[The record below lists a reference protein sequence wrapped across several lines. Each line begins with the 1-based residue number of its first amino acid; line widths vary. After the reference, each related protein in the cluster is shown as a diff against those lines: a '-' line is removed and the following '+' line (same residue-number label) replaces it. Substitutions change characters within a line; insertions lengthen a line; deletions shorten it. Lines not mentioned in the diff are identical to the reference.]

1 MLNMAIAAVIGLML
15 GVGIAFLLEYLDT
28 TVKTEQDV
36 EELLGLPIL
45 GLISTITEK
54 DVPNTKESVKQQ
66 KEEGV
71 TVMFK
76 KKKKPVQAVARKLVT
91 SVNPR
96 SIVSEQFRTIR
107 TNINFS
113 MPDKDLKT
121 LLFTSSTPGEG
132 KSTSA
137 ANVAIVFAQEGKKVL
152 LVDADMRKP
161 TMHYTFHTT
170 NSTGL
175 SNLLT
180 RKWELKD
187 VVVETEIE
195 GLHLV
200 TCGPI
205 PPNPAELLGSK
216 TMDALIEE
224 LIAEYD
230 IVIFDA
236 PPLLSVADAQI
247 LSNKCDGTILVL
259 NSGATEKASVVKA
272 KEALVSSKANILGT
286 LLNNFVLEK
295 DHYYYQYYGTG
306 E

>member
-1 MLNMAIAAVIGLML
+1 
-15 GVGIAFLLEYLDT
+15 
-28 TVKTEQDV
+28 
-36 EELLGLPIL
+36 
-45 GLISTITEK
+45 
-54 DVPNTKESVKQQ
+54 
-66 KEEGV
+66 V
-71 TVMFK
+71 TGMFK

-91 SVNPR
+91 HVNPK
-96 SIVSEQFRTIR
+96 SVVSEQFRTVR
-107 TNINFS
+107 TNVNFS
-113 MPDKDLKT
+113 MPDKELKT

-137 ANVAIVFAQEGKKVL
+137 ANVAIVFAQDGKKVL

-187 VVVETEIE
+187 VVIETEIE
-195 GLHLV
+195 GLHIV

-216 TMDALIEE
+216 TMDTLMEE
-224 LIAEYD
+224 LIAGYD

-236 PPLLSVADAQI
+236 PPILSVTDAQI

-259 NSGATEKASVVKA
+259 NSGSTEKASVVKA

>member
-1 MLNMAIAAVIGLML
+1 
-15 GVGIAFLLEYLDT
+15 
-28 TVKTEQDV
+28 
-36 EELLGLPIL
+36 
-45 GLISTITEK
+45 
-54 DVPNTKESVKQQ
+54 
-66 KEEGV
+66 
-71 TVMFK
+71 MFK
-76 KKKKPVQAVARKLVT
+76 KKKKPVQAVARKLIT
-91 SVNPR
+91 NVNPR

-121 LLFTSSTPGEG
+121 LLFTSTSPGEG

-170 NSTGL
+170 NSTGF

-180 RKWELKD
+180 RKWGLED

-216 TMDALIEE
+216 TMDALLEQFT
-224 LIAEYD
+224 AEYD

-259 NSGATEKASVVKA
+259 NTGSTEKTNVLKA
-272 KEALVSSKANILGT
+272 KEALLSSKANILGT
-286 LLNNFVLEK
+286 LMNNFVLEK

-306 E
+306 SKGTSMSFYSLSLLLKERVR

>member
-1 MLNMAIAAVIGLML
+1 M
-15 GVGIAFLLEYLDT
+15 
-28 TVKTEQDV
+28 
-36 EELLGLPIL
+36 
-45 GLISTITEK
+45 
-54 DVPNTKESVKQQ
+54 
-66 KEEGV
+66 
-71 TVMFK
+71 K
-76 KKKKPVQAVARKLVT
+76 KKKKKKQLQPVARKLIT
-91 SVNPR
+91 SVDPK
-96 SIVSEQFRTIR
+96 SIVSEQFRTVR

-121 LLFTSSTPGEG
+121 VLITSSTPGEG

-137 ANVAIVFAQEGKKVL
+137 ANLAIAFAQEGKKVL
-152 LVDADMRKP
+152 LVDSDMRKP
-161 TMHYTFHTT
+161 TMHYTFRTL
-170 NSTGL
+170 NKTGL

-180 RKWELKD
+180 RKWKLED
-187 VVVETEIE
+187 VVKVTEIE
-195 GLHLV
+195 GLHLI

-224 LIAEYD
+224 FVANYD

-247 LSNKCDGTILVL
+247 LSNKCDGTILVIS
-259 NSGATEKASVVKA
+259 SGSTQKASVLKA
-272 KEALVSSKANILGT
+272 KEVLVTSKATIIGT

-295 DHYYYQYYGTG
+295 DHYYNQYYGAG